1 MLAVFVNCFTVIV
14 GGLIGVL
21 FSSRIK
27 ESLSVTVQNAAGVI
41 TLVLGFEMAFQYES
55 IICLALSLILGG
67 LIGTALDID
76 GAIYKLG
83 QFFEKLVEKKDKKA
97 KNSPVT
103 SVTSVASVDGE
114 ETSEV
119 ADVKNQIAQKKDFA
133 FGFLNASVLFCVGA
147 MSIIGS
153 FKAGIEK
160 DYTIIFTKSILDG
173 FMAIV
178 FASSMGAGAIFSFIT
193 VFIYQ
198 GALTLLSTFIAPFVN
213 DLLLNELS
221 ACGGAMIIMIG
232 INLLKLKE
240 IKTANF
246 LPGLVLVVIYTLVA
260 GLFS

>member
-83 QFFEKLVEKKDKKA
+83 QFFEKLVEKKSKKA
-97 KNSPVT
+97 KNPPVN
-103 SVTSVASVDGE
+103 SVASIDGE

-119 ADVKNQIAQKKDFA
+119 ADVKNQIAPKKDFA

-193 VFIYQ
+193 VFVYQ
-198 GALTLLSTFIAPFVN
+198 GALTLLSTFIAPYVN

>member
-83 QFFEKLVEKKDKKA
+83 QFFEKLVEKKNKKA
-97 KNSPVT
+97 KNPP
-103 SVTSVASVDGE
+103 VTSVASVDGE
-114 ETSEV
+114 EISEV
-119 ADVKNQIAQKKDFA
+119 ADVKNQLAPKKDFA

-193 VFIYQ
+193 VFVYQ
-198 GALTLLSTFIAPFVN
+198 GALTLLSTFIAPYVN

>member
-83 QFFEKLVEKKDKKA
+83 QFFEKLVEKKSKKA
-97 KNSPVT
+97 KNPPVN
-103 SVTSVASVDGE
+103 SVASVDGE
-114 ETSEV
+114 QSSEV
-119 ADVKNQIAQKKDFA
+119 ADVKNQLAPKKDFA

-193 VFIYQ
+193 VFVYQ
-198 GALTLLSTFIAPFVN
+198 GALTLLSTFIAPYVN

>member
-21 FSSRIK
+21 FSSKIK

-55 IICLALSLILGG
+55 IICLTLSLILGG
-67 LIGTALDID
+67 VIGTALDID

-83 QFFEKLVEKKDKKA
+83 KFFEKLVVR
-97 KNSPVT
+97 KNQKYQ
-103 SVTSVASVDGE
+103 DDE
-114 ETSEV
+114 ENLNEV
-119 ADVKNQIAQKKDFA
+119 VEVKNQLAPKKDFA

-193 VFIYQ
+193 VFVYQ
-198 GALTLLSTFIAPFVN
+198 GALTLLSTFIAPYVN

-246 LPGLVLVVIYTLVA
+246 LPALVLVVIYTLVA

>member
-21 FSSRIK
+21 FSSKIK

-55 IICLALSLILGG
+55 IICLTLSLILGG
-67 LIGTALDID
+67 VIGTALDID

-83 QFFEKLVEKKDKKA
+83 KFFEKLVER
-97 KNSPVT
+97 KNQKSQ
-103 SVTSVASVDGE
+103 DDE
-114 ETSEV
+114 ENLNEV
-119 ADVKNQIAQKKDFA
+119 VEVKNQLAQKKDFA

-153 FKAGIEK
+153 FKAGIGK

-193 VFIYQ
+193 VFVYQ
-198 GALTLLSTFIAPFVN
+198 GALTLLSTFIAPYVN
-213 DLLLNELS
+213 DSLLNELS

-246 LPGLVLVVIYTLVA
+246 LPGLVLVVVYNLIA
-260 GLFS
+260 GLF

>member
-1 MLAVFVNCFTVIV
+1 MLAVFVNCGAVILGSIIGLLFAKKFT
-14 GGLIGVL
+14 
-21 FSSRIK
+21 
-27 ESLSVTVQNAAGVI
+27 EELSDMIQTACGVI
-41 TLVLGFEMAFQYES
+41 TLVLGTQMAFKYNN
-55 IICLALSLILGG
+55 IVYLALSLILGAIVG
-67 LIGTALDID
+67 YALDID
-76 GAIYKLG
+76 GAILKLG
-83 QFFEKLVEKKDKKA
+83 GKLEKLTKKGE
-97 KNSPVT
+97 
-103 SVTSVASVDGE
+103 ASG
-114 ETSEV
+114 SS
-119 ADVKNQIAQKKDFA
+119 NFA
-133 FGFLNASVLFCVGA
+133 YAFLNASVLFCVGA

-198 GALTLLSTFIAPFVN
+198 GALTLLSTFIAPYVN

>member
-83 QFFEKLVEKKDKKA
+83 QFFEKLVEKKSKKDKNPQA
-97 KNSPVT
+97 T
-103 SVTSVASVDGE
+103 STVSVDGE
-114 ETSEV
+114 QSSEV
-119 ADVKNQIAQKKDFA
+119 ADVKNQLAPEKDFA

-193 VFIYQ
+193 VFVYQ
-198 GALTLLSTFIAPFVN
+198 GALTLLSTFIAPYVN

>member
-83 QFFEKLVEKKDKKA
+83 QFFEKLVEKKSKKA
-97 KNSPVT
+97 KNPP
-103 SVTSVASVDGE
+103 VASVDGE
-114 ETSEV
+114 QSPEV
-119 ADVKNQIAQKKDFA
+119 ADVKNQLAPKKDFA

-193 VFIYQ
+193 VFVYQ
-198 GALTLLSTFIAPFVN
+198 GALTLLSTFIAPYVN

>member
-21 FSSRIK
+21 FSSKIK

-55 IICLALSLILGG
+55 IICLTLSLILGG

-83 QFFEKLVEKKDKKA
+83 KFFEKLVER
-97 KNSPVT
+97 KNQKSQ
-103 SVTSVASVDGE
+103 DDE
-114 ETSEV
+114 ENLTEV
-119 ADVKNQIAQKKDFA
+119 VEVKNQLAPKKDFA

-193 VFIYQ
+193 VFVYQ
-198 GALTLLSTFIAPFVN
+198 GALTLLSTFIAPYVN
-213 DLLLNELS
+213 DSLLNELS

-246 LPGLVLVVIYTLVA
+246 LPGLVFVVIYTLVA

>member
-1 MLAVFVNCFTVIV
+1 MLAVFVNCLTVIV

-21 FSSRIK
+21 FSSKIK

-83 QFFEKLVEKKDKKA
+83 KFFEKLVEKKNKKA
-97 KNSPVT
+97 KNP
-103 SVTSVASVDGE
+103 SVTSITSVDGE

-119 ADVKNQIAQKKDFA
+119 ADVKNQLAQKKDFA

-193 VFIYQ
+193 VFVYQ

>member
-21 FSSRIK
+21 FSSKIK
-27 ESLSVTVQNAAGVI
+27 ESLSVTVQNGAGVI

-55 IICLALSLILGG
+55 IICLTLSLILGG
-67 LIGTALDID
+67 VIGTALDID

-83 QFFEKLVEKKDKKA
+83 KFFEKLVER
-97 KNSPVT
+97 KNQKSQDDEKNLT
-103 SVTSVASVDGE
+103 
-114 ETSEV
+114 EV
-119 ADVKNQIAQKKDFA
+119 VEVKNQLAPKKDFA

-193 VFIYQ
+193 VFVYQ

-213 DLLLNELS
+213 DSLLNELS

-246 LPGLVLVVIYTLVA
+246 LPGLVLVVVYNLIA
-260 GLFS
+260 GLF

>member
-21 FSSRIK
+21 FSSKIK

-55 IICLALSLILGG
+55 IICLTLSLILGG
-67 LIGTALDID
+67 VIGTALDID

-83 QFFEKLVEKKDKKA
+83 KFFEKLVERNNQKSQD
-97 KNSPVT
+97 
-103 SVTSVASVDGE
+103 DE
-114 ETSEV
+114 ENLNEV
-119 ADVKNQIAQKKDFA
+119 VEVKNQLASKKDFA

-178 FASSMGAGAIFSFIT
+178 FASSMGAGAIFSFVT
-193 VFIYQ
+193 VLVYQ

-213 DLLLNELS
+213 DSLLNELS

-246 LPGLVLVVIYTLVA
+246 LPGLVLVVVYNLIA
-260 GLFS
+260 GLF

>member
-83 QFFEKLVEKKDKKA
+83 QFFEKLVEKKSKKA
-97 KNSPVT
+97 KNPPVN
-103 SVTSVASVDGE
+103 SVASVDGE

-119 ADVKNQIAQKKDFA
+119 ADVKNQLAQKKDFA

-198 GALTLLSTFIAPFVN
+198 GALTLLSTFIAPYVN

>member
-21 FSSRIK
+21 FSSKIK

-55 IICLALSLILGG
+55 IICLTLSLILGG
-67 LIGTALDID
+67 VIGTALDID

-83 QFFEKLVEKKDKKA
+83 QFFEKLVER
-97 KNSPVT
+97 KNQKSQ
-103 SVTSVASVDGE
+103 DDE
-114 ETSEV
+114 ENLTEV
-119 ADVKNQIAQKKDFA
+119 VEVKNQLAPKKDFA

-193 VFIYQ
+193 VFVYQ
-198 GALTLLSTFIAPFVN
+198 GALTLLSTFIAPYVN
-213 DLLLNELS
+213 DSLLNELS

-246 LPGLVLVVIYTLVA
+246 LPGLVLVVVYNLIA
-260 GLFS
+260 GLF

>member
-21 FSSRIK
+21 FSSKIK
-27 ESLSVTVQNAAGVI
+27 ESLSVTVQNGAGVI

-55 IICLALSLILGG
+55 IICLTLSLILGG
-67 LIGTALDID
+67 VIGTALDID

-83 QFFEKLVEKKDKKA
+83 KFFEKLVER
-97 KNSPVT
+97 KNQKSQ
-103 SVTSVASVDGE
+103 DDE
-114 ETSEV
+114 ENLNEV
-119 ADVKNQIAQKKDFA
+119 VEVKNQLAQKKDFA

-193 VFIYQ
+193 VFVYQ
-198 GALTLLSTFIAPFVN
+198 GALTLLSTFIAPYVN
-213 DLLLNELS
+213 DSLLNELS

-246 LPGLVLVVIYTLVA
+246 LPGLVFVVIYTLVA

>member
-83 QFFEKLVEKKDKKA
+83 QFFEKLVEKKSKKA
-97 KNSPVT
+97 KNPPT
-103 SVTSVASVDGE
+103 NSVASVDGE
-114 ETSEV
+114 QSSEV
-119 ADVKNQIAQKKDFA
+119 ADVKNQLAPKKDFA

-198 GALTLLSTFIAPFVN
+198 GALTLLSTFIAPYVN

-260 GLFS
+260 GLF

>member
-97 KNSPVT
+97 KNPPVT
-103 SVTSVASVDGE
+103 SVVSVDGE
-114 ETSEV
+114 QSSEV
-119 ADVKNQIAQKKDFA
+119 ADVKNQLAPKKDFA

-193 VFIYQ
+193 VFVYQ
-198 GALTLLSTFIAPFVN
+198 GALTLLSTFIAPYVN

>member
-97 KNSPVT
+97 KNPPVT
-103 SVTSVASVDGE
+103 STASVDGE
-114 ETSEV
+114 EASEV
-119 ADVKNQIAQKKDFA
+119 ADVKNQLAPKKDFA

-198 GALTLLSTFIAPFVN
+198 GALTLLSTFIAPYVN

>member
-97 KNSPVT
+97 KNS

-114 ETSEV
+114 QNSEV
-119 ADVKNQIAQKKDFA
+119 ADVKNQLAQKKDFA

-198 GALTLLSTFIAPFVN
+198 GALTLLSTFIAPYVN

>member
-97 KNSPVT
+97 KDSP
-103 SVTSVASVDGE
+103 VTSVASVDGE
-114 ETSEV
+114 KSSEV
-119 ADVKNQIAQKKDFA
+119 ADVKNQLAPKKDFA

-193 VFIYQ
+193 VFVYQ
-198 GALTLLSTFIAPFVN
+198 GALTLLSTFIAPYVN

>member
-97 KNSPVT
+97 KNPQAT
-103 SVTSVASVDGE
+103 FTASVDGE
-114 ETSEV
+114 QSSEV
-119 ADVKNQIAQKKDFA
+119 ADVKNQLAPKKDFA

-198 GALTLLSTFIAPFVN
+198 GALTLLSTFIAPYVN

>member
-97 KNSPVT
+97 KNPPVT
-103 SVTSVASVDGE
+103 SVVSVDGE
-114 ETSEV
+114 QSSEV
-119 ADVKNQIAQKKDFA
+119 ADVKNQLAPKKDFA

-198 GALTLLSTFIAPFVN
+198 GALTLLSTFIAPYVN

>member
-83 QFFEKLVEKKDKKA
+83 QFFEKLVEKKSKKA
-97 KNSPVT
+97 KNPP
-103 SVTSVASVDGE
+103 VTSVASVDGE
-114 ETSEV
+114 KSSEV
-119 ADVKNQIAQKKDFA
+119 ADVKNQLAPKKDFA

-193 VFIYQ
+193 VFVYQ
-198 GALTLLSTFIAPFVN
+198 GTLTLLSTFIAPYVN

>member
-83 QFFEKLVEKKDKKA
+83 QFFEKLVEKKSKKA
-97 KNSPVT
+97 KNSPVN
-103 SVTSVASVDGE
+103 SVASVDGE
-114 ETSEV
+114 QSSEV
-119 ADVKNQIAQKKDFA
+119 ADVKNQLAPKKDFA

-198 GALTLLSTFIAPFVN
+198 GALTLLSTFIAPYVN

>member
-21 FSSRIK
+21 FSSKIK

-55 IICLALSLILGG
+55 IICLTLSLILGG
-67 LIGTALDID
+67 VIGTALDID

-83 QFFEKLVEKKDKKA
+83 KFFEKLVA
-97 KNSPVT
+97 RKNQKSQ
-103 SVTSVASVDGE
+103 DDE
-114 ETSEV
+114 ENLNEV
-119 ADVKNQIAQKKDFA
+119 VEVKNQLAQKKDFA

-193 VFIYQ
+193 VFVYQ
-198 GALTLLSTFIAPFVN
+198 GALTLLSTFIAPYVN
-213 DLLLNELS
+213 DSLLNELS

-246 LPGLVLVVIYTLVA
+246 LPGLVLVVVYNLIA
-260 GLFS
+260 GLF

>member
-97 KNSPVT
+97 KNPPVN
-103 SVTSVASVDGE
+103 SVASVDGE
-114 ETSEV
+114 QSSEV
-119 ADVKNQIAQKKDFA
+119 ADVKNQLAQKKDFA

-198 GALTLLSTFIAPFVN
+198 GALTLLSTFIAPYVN

-246 LPGLVLVVIYTLVA
+246 LPGLVLVVIYTLVV

>member
-21 FSSRIK
+21 FSSKIK

-55 IICLALSLILGG
+55 IICLTLSLILGG
-67 LIGTALDID
+67 VIGTALDID

-83 QFFEKLVEKKDKKA
+83 KFFEKLIERKNQKSQDDEENLNEVVE
-97 KNSPVT
+97 
-103 SVTSVASVDGE
+103 
-114 ETSEV
+114 
-119 ADVKNQIAQKKDFA
+119 VKNQLGQKKDFA

-178 FASSMGAGAIFSFIT
+178 FASSMGAGAIFSFVTIL
-193 VFIYQ
+193 VYQ
-198 GALTLLSTFIAPFVN
+198 GALTLLSTFIAPFVS
-213 DLLLNELS
+213 DMLLNELS

-246 LPGLVLVVIYTLVA
+246 LPGLVLVVVYNLIA
-260 GLFS
+260 GLF

>member
-21 FSSRIK
+21 FSSKIK

-55 IICLALSLILGG
+55 IICLTLSLILGG
-67 LIGTALDID
+67 VIGTALDID

-83 QFFEKLVEKKDKKA
+83 KFFEKLVER
-97 KNSPVT
+97 KNQKSQDDEKNLT
-103 SVTSVASVDGE
+103 
-114 ETSEV
+114 EV
-119 ADVKNQIAQKKDFA
+119 VEVKNQLRQKKDFA

-193 VFIYQ
+193 VFVYQ
-198 GALTLLSTFIAPFVN
+198 GALTLLSTFIAPYVN
-213 DLLLNELS
+213 DSLLNELS

-246 LPGLVLVVIYTLVA
+246 LPGLVLVVVYNLIA
-260 GLFS
+260 GLF

>member
-21 FSSRIK
+21 FSSKIK

-55 IICLALSLILGG
+55 IICLTLSLILGG

-83 QFFEKLVEKKDKKA
+83 KFFEKLVER
-97 KNSPVT
+97 KNQKSQ
-103 SVTSVASVDGE
+103 DDE
-114 ETSEV
+114 ENLNEV
-119 ADVKNQIAQKKDFA
+119 VEVKNQLAQKKDFA

-178 FASSMGAGAIFSFIT
+178 FASSMGAGAIFSFVT
-193 VFIYQ
+193 VLVYQ

-213 DLLLNELS
+213 DSLLNELS

-246 LPGLVLVVIYTLVA
+246 LPGLVLVVVYNLIA
-260 GLFS
+260 GLF

>member
-97 KNSPVT
+97 KKAKNPPDT
-103 SVTSVASVDGE
+103 SVVSVDGE
-114 ETSEV
+114 QSSEV
-119 ADVKNQIAQKKDFA
+119 ADVKNQLAPKKDFA

-198 GALTLLSTFIAPFVN
+198 GVLTLLSTFIAPYVN

>member
-83 QFFEKLVEKKDKKA
+83 QFFEKLVEKKSKKA
-97 KNSPVT
+97 KNPPVT
-103 SVTSVASVDGE
+103 STASVDGE
-114 ETSEV
+114 KTSEV
-119 ADVKNQIAQKKDFA
+119 ADVKNQLAPKKDFA

-198 GALTLLSTFIAPFVN
+198 GALTLLSTFIAPYVN

>member
-97 KNSPVT
+97 KNPPVN
-103 SVTSVASVDGE
+103 SVASVDGE
-114 ETSEV
+114 QSSEV
-119 ADVKNQIAQKKDFA
+119 ADVKNQLAPKKDFA

-198 GALTLLSTFIAPFVN
+198 GALTLLSTFIAPYVN

-246 LPGLVLVVIYTLVA
+246 LPGLVLVVIYTLVV